1 MSLKMT
7 NSPLSVCRI
16 LVGFSPIEIIGDKY
30 IPEIQDRFRKEKMPS
45 YKKSTVPVP
54 PMYGDQAQE
63 ITEEERW
70 HFFDNKGTEL
80 VTITKNSFD
89 YSVFSYQN
97 FESFKSRF
105 FKLLG
110 IFSEVADFYTSSVVS
125 FFSLRYVNAIEGSD
139 WKSYV
144 SESYRGIELPES
156 ITHKAEFVNHGS
168 FLQTPTNLG
177 DLGSGT
183 MIVKLL
189 QNNQGIRIP
198 LDIFS
203 VHPIETQE
211 NRKITLLDLDHF
223 VILDSE
229 YVEQS
234 FLETISEVLHE
245 TIKEVFLAALSDR
258 AKEEWK

>member
-1 MSLKMT
+1 MSSKMT
-7 NSPLSVCRI
+7 NSPLSVCRM
-16 LVGFSPIEIIGDKY
+16 LVGFSPIETIGNKY
-30 IPEIQDRFRKEKMPS
+30 IPEIQDRFRKERMPS
-45 YKKSTVPVP
+45 YRKSTVPVP
-54 PMYGDQAQE
+54 PMYDDQSQE

-80 VTITKNSFD
+80 VTVTKNSFD
-89 YSVFSYQN
+89 YSVFSYQD

-105 FKLLG
+105 FKLLS

-125 FFSLRYVNAIEGSD
+125 FFSLRYVHAIEGSD

-156 ITHKAEFVNHGS
+156 ITYKAEYVNHGS
-168 FLQTPTNLG
+168 FLQTSTNLG
-177 DLGSGT
+177 DVGSGT
-183 MIVKLL
+183 MIVRLH

-203 VHPIETQE
+203 VHPIKTQE
-211 NRKITLLDLDHF
+211 NLKITLLDLDHF
-223 VILDSE
+223 VILDSN

-234 FLETISEVLHE
+234 FLETVSDALHE
-245 TIKEVFLAALSDR
+245 TIKEVFLASLSNR